1 MKITSIETIAL
12 RDDADGTV
20 TSWNPSFETGNAPS
34 EAGNSPASTGGY
46 DLAVVRVN
54 TDEGVSGIGQC
65 EAPSLV
71 IDGIIRSSQGLEA
84 LLIGEDPTQVQRLWQ
99 KMYNS
104 TGVYG
109 RRGVV
114 IGAIG
119 AVETALWDIAGK
131 AQGRP
136 VHELIWRSFA
146 TTASDTEPLRR
157 VTPYAT
163 VYPPG
168 ANLEQLEERLN
179 IAISRGVKAVKI
191 EEWPGQF
198 GNVDVETDIA
208 VIEKARSVI
217 GPKRDLMIDVQNRW
231 RDVGQALR
239 TIEEIERFKP
249 FFIEAPLPADNIE
262 GYRRLAEAT
271 SVRIAVGDWGFS
283 TRHEFADLLR
293 RGRLDVVQ
301 PSAVRAGGMHEILNI
316 AEDAYRFGA
325 LCIPHTWCHVVGVAA
340 ELHLAA
346 ITPNMP
352 YFEFPIAFPASPLI
366 ENLLLPN
373 FVISDDGT
381 MEVPNRPGLGFD
393 LNEDVIS
400 EFRVDPY

>member
-1 MKITSIETIAL
+1 MKITSVETIAL

-20 TSWNPSFETGNAPS
+20 TSWNPSFS
-34 EAGNSPASTGGY
+34 EGDEGPASTGGY
-46 DLAVVRVN
+46 DLTVVRVH
-54 TDEGVSGIGQC
+54 TDEGISGIGQC

-71 IDGIIRSSQGLEA
+71 IDAIIRSTLGLEV
-84 LLIGEDPTQVQRLWQ
+84 LLVGEDPTEVQRLWQ

-104 TGVYG
+104 IGVFG

-114 IGAIG
+114 VGAIG
-119 AVETALWDIAGK
+119 AIETALWDIAGK
-131 AQGRP
+131 AAGKP
-136 VHELIWRSFA
+136 VHKLIWRSFT
-146 TTASDTEPLRR
+146 TTASDTEPLKR

-168 ANLEQLEERLN
+168 ANLEELEERLK
-179 IAISRGVKAVKI
+179 IAVARGVKAVKI

-198 GNVDVETDIA
+198 ANVDLETDVA
-208 VIEKARSVI
+208 VIEKARSII

-231 RDVGQALR
+231 RDVGQAIQ
-239 TIEEIERFKP
+239 TIDAIEEFSP
-249 FFIEAPLPADNIE
+249 YFIEAPLPADNME
-262 GYRRLAEAT
+262 GYRRLYEST
-271 SVRIAVGDWGFS
+271 NVRIAVGDWGFS

-293 RGRLDVVQ
+293 RGKLGVVQ

-325 LCIPHTWCHVVGVAA
+325 LCIPHTWCHVIGVAA
-340 ELHLAA
+340 QLHLAA

-352 YFEFPIAFPASPLI
+352 YFEFPIAFPASPLV

-373 FVISDDGT
+373 FEIALDGT
-381 MEVPNRPGLGFD
+381 MEVPDRPGLGFE
-393 LNEDVIS
+393 LNEEVIS

>member
-1 MKITSIETIAL
+1 MKITSVETIAL

-20 TSWNPSFETGNAPS
+20 TSWNPSFS
-34 EAGNSPASTGGY
+34 ESDGEPASTGGY
-46 DLAVVRVN
+46 DITVVRVH
-54 TDEGVSGIGQC
+54 TDEGISGIGQC

-71 IDGIIRSSQGLEA
+71 IDAIIRSTLGLEV
-84 LLIGEDPTQVQRLWQ
+84 LLIGEDPTEVQRLWQ

-104 TGVYG
+104 TGVFG

-119 AVETALWDIAGK
+119 AIETALWDIAGK
-131 AQGRP
+131 AAGKP
-136 VHELIWRSFA
+136 VHKLIWRSF
-146 TTASDTEPLRR
+146 TTAASDTEPLKR

-168 ANLEQLEERLN
+168 ANLDELEERVG
-179 IAISRGVKAVKI
+179 IAVARGVKAVKI

-198 GNVDVETDIA
+198 GNVDLETDVA
-208 VIEKARSVI
+208 VIERARSII
-217 GPKRDLMIDVQNRW
+217 GPNRDLMIDVQNRW
-231 RDVGQALR
+231 RDVGQAIQ
-239 TIEEIERFKP
+239 TIDAIEQFNP
-249 FFIEAPLPADNIE
+249 YFIEAPLPADNIE
-262 GYRRLAEAT
+262 GYRRLYEST
-271 SVRIAVGDWGFS
+271 NVRIAAGDWGFS

-293 RGRLDVVQ
+293 HGKLGVVQ
-301 PSAVRAGGMHEILNI
+301 PSAVRAGGMHEILNV

-325 LCIPHTWCHVVGVAA
+325 LCIPHTWCHVIGVAA

-352 YFEFPIAFPASPLI
+352 YFEFPIAFPASPLV

-373 FVISDDGT
+373 FEIAADGT
-381 MEVPNRPGLGFD
+381 MEVPDRPGLGFE

>member
-1 MKITSIETIAL
+1 MKITSVETIAL

-20 TSWNPSFETGNAPS
+20 TSWNPSFS
-34 EAGNSPASTGGY
+34 EGADGPASTGGY
-46 DLAVVRVN
+46 DITVVRVH
-54 TDEGVSGIGQC
+54 TDEGISGIGQC

-71 IDGIIRSSQGLEA
+71 IDAIIRSTLGLEV
-84 LLIGEDPTQVQRLWQ
+84 LLIGEDPTEVQRLWQ
-99 KMYNS
+99 KMYNA
-104 TGVYG
+104 TGVFG

-119 AVETALWDIAGK
+119 AIETALWDIAGK
-131 AQGRP
+131 ASGKP
-136 VHELIWRSFA
+136 VHKLIWRSF
-146 TTASDTEPLRR
+146 TSTASDTEPLKR

-168 ANLEQLEERLN
+168 ANLDELAERVG
-179 IAISRGVKAVKI
+179 IALARGVKAVKI

-198 GNVDVETDIA
+198 GNVDLETDVA
-208 VIEKARSVI
+208 VIEKTRSII

-231 RDVGQALR
+231 RDVGQAIQ
-239 TIEEIERFKP
+239 TIDAIEQFNP
-249 FFIEAPLPADNIE
+249 YFIEAPLPADNIE
-262 GYRRLAEAT
+262 GYRRVYEST
-271 SVRIAVGDWGFS
+271 TVRIAAGDWGFS
-283 TRHEFADLLR
+283 TRHEFADLVR
-293 RGRLDVVQ
+293 RGKLGVVQ
-301 PSAVRAGGMHEILNI
+301 PSVVRAGGMHEILNI
-316 AEDAYRFGA
+316 AEDAYGFGA
-325 LCIPHTWCHVVGVAA
+325 LCIPHTWCHVIGVAA

-352 YFEFPIAFPASPLI
+352 YFEFPIAFPASPLV

-373 FVISDDGT
+373 FEIAADGT
-381 MEVPNRPGLGFD
+381 MEVPDRPGLGFE

>member
-1 MKITSIETIAL
+1 MKITSVETIAL

-20 TSWNPSFETGNAPS
+20 TSWNPSFS
-34 EAGNSPASTGGY
+34 EGDEPASTGGY
-46 DLAVVRVN
+46 DITVVRVH
-54 TDEGVSGIGQC
+54 TDEGISGIGQC

-71 IDGIIRSSQGLEA
+71 IDAIIRSTLGLEV
-84 LLIGEDPTQVQRLWQ
+84 LLIGEDPTEVQRLWQ

-104 TGVYG
+104 TGVFG

-114 IGAIG
+114 VGAIG
-119 AVETALWDIAGK
+119 AIETALWDIAGK
-131 AQGRP
+131 AAGKP
-136 VHELIWRSFA
+136 VHKLIWRSF
-146 TTASDTEPLRR
+146 TTAASDTEPLKR

-168 ANLEQLEERLN
+168 ANLDELEERIG
-179 IAISRGVKAVKI
+179 IAVARGVKAVKI

-198 GNVDVETDIA
+198 GNVDLETDVA
-208 VIEKARSVI
+208 VIEKARSII

-231 RDVGQALR
+231 RDVGQAIQ
-239 TIEEIERFKP
+239 TIDAIEEFNP
-249 FFIEAPLPADNIE
+249 YFIEAPLPADNIE
-262 GYRRLAEAT
+262 GYRRLYEST
-271 SVRIAVGDWGFS
+271 NVRIAAGDWGFS

-293 RGRLDVVQ
+293 RGKLGVVQ

-325 LCIPHTWCHVVGVAA
+325 LCIPHTWCHVIGVAA

-352 YFEFPIAFPASPLI
+352 YFEFPIAFPASPLV

-373 FVISDDGT
+373 FEIAPDGT
-381 MEVPNRPGLGFD
+381 MEVPDRPGLGFE
-393 LNEDVIS
+393 LNEEVIS
-400 EFRVDPY
+400 DFRVDPY

>member
-1 MKITSIETIAL
+1 MKITRVETIAL
-12 RDDADGTV
+12 RDDANGTV
-20 TSWNPSFETGNAPS
+20 AHWNPSFS
-34 EAGNSPASTGGY
+34 ESDGEHASLGGY
-46 DLAVVRVN
+46 DFTVVRIN
-54 TDEGVSGIGQC
+54 TDEGISGIGQC

-71 IDGIIRSSQGLEA
+71 IDAIIRSTLGLEV
-84 LLIGEDPTQVQRLWQ
+84 LLIGEDPTEVQRLWQ
-99 KMYNS
+99 KMYDA
-104 TGVYG
+104 TGVFG

-119 AVETALWDIAGK
+119 AIETALWDIAGK
-131 AQGRP
+131 SAGKP
-136 VHELIWRSFA
+136 VHKLIWRSFT
-146 TTASDTEPLRR
+146 TTASDNEPLKR

-168 ANLEQLEERLN
+168 ANLDELEKRVG
-179 IAISRGVKAVKI
+179 IAVTRGLKAVKI

-198 GNVDVETDIA
+198 GNVDVETDVA
-208 VIEKARSVI
+208 VIEKARSII

-239 TIEEIERFKP
+239 TINAIEQFNP

-262 GYRRLAEAT
+262 GYRRLAEST

-301 PSAVRAGGMHEILNI
+301 PSAVRAGGMHEILNV
-316 AEDAYRFGA
+316 AEDAYGFGA
-325 LCIPHTWCHVVGVAA
+325 LCIPHTWCHAIGVAA

-352 YFEFPIAFPASPLI
+352 YFEFPIAFPISPLV

-373 FVISDDGT
+373 FEIAPDGT
-381 MEVPNRPGLGFD
+381 MEVPDRPGLGFE
-393 LNEDVIS
+393 LNEEIVS

>member
-1 MKITSIETIAL
+1 MKITSVETIAL

-20 TSWNPSFETGNAPS
+20 TSWNPSFS
-34 EAGNSPASTGGY
+34 EGADGPASTGGY
-46 DLAVVRVN
+46 DITVVRVH
-54 TDEGVSGIGQC
+54 TDEGISGIGQC

-71 IDGIIRSSQGLEA
+71 IDAIIRSTLGLEV
-84 LLIGEDPTQVQRLWQ
+84 LLIGEDPTEVQRLWQ

-104 TGVYG
+104 TGVFG

-119 AVETALWDIAGK
+119 AIETALWDIAGK
-131 AQGRP
+131 ASGKP
-136 VHELIWRSFA
+136 VHKLIWRSF
-146 TTASDTEPLRR
+146 TSTASDTEPLKR

-168 ANLEQLEERLN
+168 ANLDELAERVG
-179 IAISRGVKAVKI
+179 IALARGVKAVKI

-198 GNVDVETDIA
+198 GNVDLETDVA
-208 VIEKARSVI
+208 VIEKTRSII

-231 RDVGQALR
+231 RDVGQAIQ
-239 TIEEIERFKP
+239 TIDAIEQFNP
-249 FFIEAPLPADNIE
+249 YFIEAPLPADNIE
-262 GYRRLAEAT
+262 GYRRLYEST
-271 SVRIAVGDWGFS
+271 NVRIAAGDWGFS
-283 TRHEFADLLR
+283 TRREFADLLR
-293 RGRLDVVQ
+293 RGKLGVVQ
-301 PSAVRAGGMHEILNI
+301 PSVVRAGGMHEILNI
-316 AEDAYRFGA
+316 AEDAYGFGA
-325 LCIPHTWCHVVGVAA
+325 LCIPHTWCHVIGVAA

-352 YFEFPIAFPASPLI
+352 YFEFPIAFPASPLV

-373 FVISDDGT
+373 FEIAPDGT
-381 MEVPNRPGLGFD
+381 MEVPDRPGLGFE

>member
-1 MKITSIETIAL
+1 MKITSVETIAL

-20 TSWNPSFETGNAPS
+20 TSWNPSFS
-34 EAGNSPASTGGY
+34 EGDEGPASTGGY
-46 DLAVVRVN
+46 DLTVVRVH
-54 TDEGVSGIGQC
+54 TDEGISGIGQC

-71 IDGIIRSSQGLEA
+71 IDAIIRSTLGLEV
-84 LLIGEDPTQVQRLWQ
+84 LLVGEDPTEVQRLWQ

-104 TGVYG
+104 TGVFG

-114 IGAIG
+114 VGAIG
-119 AVETALWDIAGK
+119 AIETALWDIAGK
-131 AQGRP
+131 AAGKP
-136 VHELIWRSFA
+136 VHKLIWRSFT
-146 TTASDTEPLRR
+146 TTASDTEPLKR

-168 ANLEQLEERLN
+168 ANLEELEERLK
-179 IAISRGVKAVKI
+179 IAVARGVKAVKI

-198 GNVDVETDIA
+198 ANVDLETDVA
-208 VIEKARSVI
+208 VIEKARSII

-231 RDVGQALR
+231 RDVGQAIQ
-239 TIEEIERFKP
+239 TIDAIEEFSP
-249 FFIEAPLPADNIE
+249 YFIEAPLPADNME
-262 GYRRLAEAT
+262 GYRRLYEST
-271 SVRIAVGDWGFS
+271 NVRIAVGDWGFS

-293 RGRLDVVQ
+293 RGKLGVVQ

-325 LCIPHTWCHVVGVAA
+325 LCIPHTWCHVIGVAA
-340 ELHLAA
+340 QLHLAA

-352 YFEFPIAFPASPLI
+352 YFEFPIAFPASPLV

-373 FVISDDGT
+373 FEIALDGT
-381 MEVPNRPGLGFD
+381 MEVPDRPGLGFE
-393 LNEDVIS
+393 LNEEVIS

>member
-1 MKITSIETIAL
+1 MKITSVETIAL

-20 TSWNPSFETGNAPS
+20 TSWNPSFS
-34 EAGNSPASTGGY
+34 EGDEGPASTGGY
-46 DLAVVRVN
+46 DLTVVRVH
-54 TDEGVSGIGQC
+54 TDEGISGIGQC

-71 IDGIIRSSQGLEA
+71 IDAIIRSTLGLEV
-84 LLIGEDPTQVQRLWQ
+84 LLVGEDPTEVQRLWQ

-104 TGVYG
+104 TGVFG

-114 IGAIG
+114 VGAIG
-119 AVETALWDIAGK
+119 AIETALWDIAGK
-131 AQGRP
+131 AAGKP
-136 VHELIWRSFA
+136 VHKLIWRSFT
-146 TTASDTEPLRR
+146 TTASHTEPLKR

-168 ANLEQLEERLN
+168 ANLEELEERLK
-179 IAISRGVKAVKI
+179 IAVARGVKAVKI

-198 GNVDVETDIA
+198 ANVDLETDVA
-208 VIEKARSVI
+208 VIEKARSII

-231 RDVGQALR
+231 RDVGQAIQ
-239 TIEEIERFKP
+239 TIDAIEEFSP
-249 FFIEAPLPADNIE
+249 YFIEAPLPADNME
-262 GYRRLAEAT
+262 GYRRLYEST
-271 SVRIAVGDWGFS
+271 NVRIAVGDWGFS

-293 RGRLDVVQ
+293 RGKLGVVQ

-325 LCIPHTWCHVVGVAA
+325 LCIPHTWCHVIGVAA
-340 ELHLAA
+340 QLHLAA

-352 YFEFPIAFPASPLI
+352 YFEFPIAFPASPLV

-373 FVISDDGT
+373 FEIALDGT
-381 MEVPNRPGLGFD
+381 MEVPDRPGLGFE
-393 LNEDVIS
+393 LNEEVIS

>member
-1 MKITSIETIAL
+1 MKITSVETIAL

-20 TSWNPSFETGNAPS
+20 TSWNPSFS
-34 EAGNSPASTGGY
+34 EGDEGPASTGGY
-46 DLAVVRVN
+46 DLTVVRVH
-54 TDEGVSGIGQC
+54 TDEGISGIGQC

-71 IDGIIRSSQGLEA
+71 IDAIIRSTLGLEV
-84 LLIGEDPTQVQRLWQ
+84 LLVGEDPTEVQRLWQ

-104 TGVYG
+104 TGVFG

-114 IGAIG
+114 VGAIG
-119 AVETALWDIAGK
+119 AIETALWDIAGK
-131 AQGRP
+131 AAGKP
-136 VHELIWRSFA
+136 VHKLIWRSFT
-146 TTASDTEPLRR
+146 TTASDTESLKR

-168 ANLEQLEERLN
+168 ANLEELEERLK
-179 IAISRGVKAVKI
+179 IAVARGVKAVKI

-198 GNVDVETDIA
+198 ANVDLETDVA
-208 VIEKARSVI
+208 VIEKARSII

-231 RDVGQALR
+231 RDVGQAIQ
-239 TIEEIERFKP
+239 TIDAIEEFSP
-249 FFIEAPLPADNIE
+249 YFIEAPLPADNME
-262 GYRRLAEAT
+262 GYRRLYEST
-271 SVRIAVGDWGFS
+271 NVRIAVGDWGFS

-293 RGRLDVVQ
+293 RGKLGVVQ

-325 LCIPHTWCHVVGVAA
+325 LCIPHTWCHVIGVAA
-340 ELHLAA
+340 QLHLAA

-352 YFEFPIAFPASPLI
+352 YFEFPIAFPASPLV

-373 FVISDDGT
+373 FEIALDGT
-381 MEVPNRPGLGFD
+381 MEVPDRPGLGFE
-393 LNEDVIS
+393 LNEEVIS

>member
-12 RDDADGTV
+12 QDKADGNV
-20 TSWNPSFETGNAPS
+20 TSWNPSFSESGENAS
-34 EAGNSPASTGGY
+34 GTGGY
-46 DLAVVRVN
+46 DLTVVRVH
-54 TDEGVSGIGQC
+54 TDEGVTGIGQC

-71 IDGIIRSSQGLEA
+71 IDAIIRSSQGLEA

-104 TGVYG
+104 TGVFG

-119 AVETALWDIAGK
+119 AVETALWDITGK
-131 AQGRP
+131 AYEKP
-136 VHELIWRSFA
+136 VHELIWRSFT
-146 TTASDTEPLRR
+146 TTASDVEPLKR

-168 ANLEQLEERLN
+168 ANLEELEERVTYAVSLGLK
-179 IAISRGVKAVKI
+179 AIKI

-198 GNVDVETDIA
+198 GNVDVETDVA
-208 VIEKARSVI
+208 VVEKVRSII
-217 GPKRDLMIDVQNRW
+217 GTKRDLMIDVQNRW
-231 RDVGQALR
+231 RDVGQAIQ
-239 TIEEIERFKP
+239 TIDAIEEFNP
-249 FFIEAPLPADNIE
+249 YFIEAPLPADNIE
-262 GYRRLAEAT
+262 GYRRLYEST
-271 SVRIAVGDWGFS
+271 NVRIAVGDWGFS

-293 RGRLDVVQ
+293 RGKLGVVQ

-316 AEDAYRFGA
+316 AEDAYQFGA
-325 LCIPHTWCHVVGVAA
+325 LCIPHTWCHVIGVAA

-346 ITPNMP
+346 VAPNMP
-352 YFEFPIAFPASPLI
+352 YFEFPIAFPSTPLV

-373 FVISDDGT
+373 FEIAADGT
-381 MEVPNRPGLGFD
+381 MEVPNRPGLGFE

>member
-1 MKITSIETIAL
+1 MKITRVETIAL
-12 RDDADGTV
+12 RDDANGTV
-20 TSWNPSFETGNAPS
+20 AHWNPSFS
-34 EAGNSPASTGGY
+34 ESGGEHASLGGY
-46 DLAVVRVN
+46 DFTVVRIN
-54 TDEGVSGIGQC
+54 TDEGISGIGQC

-71 IDGIIRSSQGLEA
+71 IDAIIRSTLGLEV
-84 LLIGEDPTQVQRLWQ
+84 LLIGEDPTEVQRLWQ
-99 KMYNS
+99 KMYDA
-104 TGVYG
+104 TGVFG

-119 AVETALWDIAGK
+119 AIETALWDIAGK
-131 AQGRP
+131 AAGKP
-136 VHELIWRSFA
+136 VHKLIWRSF
-146 TTASDTEPLRR
+146 TTAASDNEPLKR

-168 ANLEQLEERLN
+168 ANLDELEERVG
-179 IAISRGVKAVKI
+179 IAVSRGLKAVKI

-198 GNVDVETDIA
+198 GNVDVETDVA
-208 VIEKARSVI
+208 VIEKARSII

-239 TIEEIERFKP
+239 TINAIEQFNP

-262 GYRRLAEAT
+262 GYRRLAEST

-301 PSAVRAGGMHEILNI
+301 PSAVRAGGMHEILNV
-316 AEDAYRFGA
+316 AEDAYGFGA
-325 LCIPHTWCHVVGVAA
+325 LCIPHTWCHAIGVAA

-352 YFEFPIAFPASPLI
+352 YFEFPIAFPISPLV

-373 FVISDDGT
+373 FEIAPDGT
-381 MEVPNRPGLGFD
+381 MEVPDRPGLGFE
-393 LNEDVIS
+393 LNEEIVS

>member
-1 MKITSIETIAL
+1 MKITSVETIAL

-20 TSWNPSFETGNAPS
+20 TSWNPSFS
-34 EAGNSPASTGGY
+34 EGADGPASTGGY
-46 DLAVVRVN
+46 DITVVRVH
-54 TDEGVSGIGQC
+54 TDEGISGIGQC

-71 IDGIIRSSQGLEA
+71 IDAIIRSTLGLEV
-84 LLIGEDPTQVQRLWQ
+84 LLIGEDPTEVQRLWQ

-104 TGVYG
+104 TGVFG

-119 AVETALWDIAGK
+119 AIETALWDIAGK
-131 AQGRP
+131 ASGKP
-136 VHELIWRSFA
+136 VHKLIWRSF
-146 TTASDTEPLRR
+146 TSTASDTEPLKR

-168 ANLEQLEERLN
+168 ANLDELAERVG
-179 IAISRGVKAVKI
+179 IALARGVKAVKI

-198 GNVDVETDIA
+198 GNVDLETDVA
-208 VIEKARSVI
+208 VIEKTRSII

-231 RDVGQALR
+231 RDVGQAIQ
-239 TIEEIERFKP
+239 TIDAIEKFNP
-249 FFIEAPLPADNIE
+249 YFIEAPLPADNIE
-262 GYRRLAEAT
+262 GYRRLYEST
-271 SVRIAVGDWGFS
+271 NVRIAAGDWGFS

-293 RGRLDVVQ
+293 RGKLGVVQ
-301 PSAVRAGGMHEILNI
+301 PSVVRAGGMHEILNI
-316 AEDAYRFGA
+316 AEDAYGFGA
-325 LCIPHTWCHVVGVAA
+325 LCIPHTWCHVIGVAA

-352 YFEFPIAFPASPLI
+352 YFEFPIAFPASPLV

-373 FVISDDGT
+373 FEIAPDGT
-381 MEVPNRPGLGFD
+381 MEVPDRPGLGFE

>member
-1 MKITSIETIAL
+1 MKITSVETIAL
-12 RDDADGTV
+12 RDDADGNV
-20 TSWNPSFETGNAPS
+20 TSWNPSFS
-34 EAGNSPASTGGY
+34 EGDEGPASTGGY
-46 DLAVVRVN
+46 DLTVVRVH
-54 TDEGVSGIGQC
+54 TDEGISGIGQC
-65 EAPSLV
+65 EEPSLV
-71 IDGIIRSSQGLEA
+71 IDAIIRSSLGLEA
-84 LLIGEDPTQVQRLWQ
+84 LLIGEDPTEVQRLWQ

-104 TGVYG
+104 TGVFG

-119 AVETALWDIAGK
+119 AIETALWDITGK
-131 AQGRP
+131 ALGKP
-136 VHELIWRSFA
+136 VHRLIWKSF
-146 TTASDTEPLRR
+146 TTAASDTEPLKR

-168 ANLEQLEERLN
+168 ASLGELEERVG
-179 IAISRGVKAVKI
+179 IAVDRGVKAVKI

-198 GNVDVETDIA
+198 GNVDVDTDVA

-217 GPKRDLMIDVQNRW
+217 GPDRDLMIDVQNRW

-239 TIEEIERFKP
+239 TIEAIEQFNP
-249 FFIEAPLPADNIE
+249 YFIEAPLPADNIE
-262 GYRRLAEAT
+262 GYRRLAEST

-301 PSAVRAGGMHEILNI
+301 PSSVRAGGMHEILNI

-325 LCIPHTWCHVVGVAA
+325 LCIPHTWCHVIGVAA

-346 ITPNMP
+346 VTPNLP
-352 YFEFPIAFPASPLI
+352 YFEFPIAFPRSPLV
-366 ENLLLPN
+366 EELLLPQ
-373 FVISDDGT
+373 FDIASDGT
-381 MEVPNRPGLGFD
+381 MEVPDRPGLGFE
-393 LNEDVIS
+393 LNEEVV
-400 EFRVDPY
+400 ERFRVDPY

>member
-1 MKITSIETIAL
+1 MKITSVETIAL
-12 RDDADGTV
+12 RDDADGNV
-20 TSWNPSFETGNAPS
+20 TSWNPSFAESVDG
-34 EAGNSPASTGGY
+34 PASSGGY
-46 DLAVVRVN
+46 DITLVRVH
-54 TDEGVSGIGQC
+54 TDDGITGIGQC

-71 IDGIIRSSQGLEA
+71 IDAIIRSSQGLEV
-84 LLIGEDPTQVQRLWQ
+84 LLIGEDPTHVQRLWQ

-104 TGVYG
+104 TGVFN
-109 RRGVV
+109 RRGVG

-119 AVETALWDIAGK
+119 AIETALWDITGK
-131 AQGRP
+131 ACGKP
-136 VHELIWRSFA
+136 VHELIWRSF
-146 TTASDTEPLRR
+146 TSTASDTEPLKR

-168 ANLEQLEERLN
+168 ANLDELEERVG
-179 IAISRGVKAVKI
+179 IAVSRGVKAVKI

-198 GNVDVETDIA
+198 GNVDVETDVA
-208 VIEKARSVI
+208 VIERARSVI

-231 RDVGQALR
+231 RDVGQALQ
-239 TIEEIERFKP
+239 TIEAIEHFNP
-249 FFIEAPLPADNIE
+249 FFIEAPLPADNID
-262 GYRRLAEAT
+262 GYRKLVEST

-283 TRHEFADLLR
+283 TRHEFAELLR

-301 PSAVRAGGMHEILNI
+301 PSSVRAGGIHEIQNI
-316 AEDAYRFGA
+316 AVDAYQFGS

-346 ITPNMP
+346 VTPNMP
-352 YFEFPIAFPASPLI
+352 YFEFPIAFPASPLV

-373 FVISDDGT
+373 FEIATDGT
-381 MEVPNRPGLGFD
+381 MEVPDRPGLGFE
-393 LNEDVIS
+393 LNEEVIS

>member
-1 MKITSIETIAL
+1 MKITSVETIAL

-20 TSWNPSFETGNAPS
+20 TSWNPSFS
-34 EAGNSPASTGGY
+34 EGDEGPASTGGY
-46 DLAVVRVN
+46 DLTVVRVH
-54 TDEGVSGIGQC
+54 TDEGISGIGQC

-71 IDGIIRSSQGLEA
+71 IDAIIRSTLGLEV
-84 LLIGEDPTQVQRLWQ
+84 LLVGEDPTEVQRLWQ

-104 TGVYG
+104 IGVFG

-114 IGAIG
+114 VGAIG
-119 AVETALWDIAGK
+119 AIETALWDIAGK
-131 AQGRP
+131 AAGKP
-136 VHELIWRSFA
+136 VHKLIWRSFT
-146 TTASDTEPLRR
+146 TTASDTESLKR

-168 ANLEQLEERLN
+168 ANLEELEERLK
-179 IAISRGVKAVKI
+179 IAVARGVKAVKI

-198 GNVDVETDIA
+198 ANVDLETDVA
-208 VIEKARSVI
+208 VIEKARSII

-231 RDVGQALR
+231 RDVGQAIQ
-239 TIEEIERFKP
+239 TIDAIEEFSP
-249 FFIEAPLPADNIE
+249 YFIEAPLPADNME
-262 GYRRLAEAT
+262 GYRRLYEST
-271 SVRIAVGDWGFS
+271 NVRIAVGDWGFS

-293 RGRLDVVQ
+293 RGKLGVVQ

-325 LCIPHTWCHVVGVAA
+325 LCIPHTWCHVIGVAA
-340 ELHLAA
+340 QLHLAA

-352 YFEFPIAFPASPLI
+352 YFEFPIAFPASPLV

-373 FVISDDGT
+373 FEIALDGT
-381 MEVPNRPGLGFD
+381 MEVPDRPGLGFE
-393 LNEDVIS
+393 LNEEVIS

>member
-1 MKITSIETIAL
+1 MKITNVETIAL
-12 RDDADGTV
+12 RDEADGNV
-20 TSWNPSFETGNAPS
+20 TSWNPSFSEGDDGPS
-34 EAGNSPASTGGY
+34 STGGY
-46 DLAVVRVN
+46 DITLVRVH
-54 TDEGVSGIGQC
+54 TDEGITGIGQC

-71 IDGIIRSSQGLEA
+71 IDAIIRSSQGLEV
-84 LLIGEDPTQVQRLWQ
+84 LLVGEDPTQVQRLWQ

-104 TGVYG
+104 TGVFS
-109 RRGVV
+109 RRGVG

-119 AVETALWDIAGK
+119 AVETALWDITGK
-131 AQGRP
+131 AYGKP
-136 VHELIWRSFA
+136 VHELIWRSFT
-146 TTASDTEPLRR
+146 TTASDIEPLKR

-168 ANLEQLEERLN
+168 ANLDELEERVSF
-179 IAISRGVKAVKI
+179 AISLGVKAVKI

-198 GNVDVETDIA
+198 GNVDVETDVA

-239 TIEEIERFKP
+239 TIEAIEQFNP
-249 FFIEAPLPADNIE
+249 YFVEAPLPADNIE
-262 GYRRLAEAT
+262 GYRKLVEST

-301 PSAVRAGGMHEILNI
+301 PSAVRAGGMHEIQNI
-316 AEDAYRFGA
+316 AVDAYQFGA
-325 LCIPHTWCHVVGVAA
+325 LCVPHTWCHVVGVAA

-352 YFEFPIAFPASPLI
+352 YFEFPIAFPASPLV

-373 FVISDDGT
+373 FEIAPDGS
-381 MEVPNRPGLGFD
+381 MEVPDRPGLGFE
-393 LNEDVIS
+393 LNEEVIS
-400 EFRVDPY
+400 DFRVDPY

>member
-1 MKITSIETIAL
+1 MKITSVETIAL

-20 TSWNPSFETGNAPS
+20 TSWNPSFS
-34 EAGNSPASTGGY
+34 EGADGPASTGGY
-46 DLAVVRVN
+46 DITVVRVH
-54 TDEGVSGIGQC
+54 TDEGISGIGQC

-71 IDGIIRSSQGLEA
+71 IDAIIRSTLGLEV
-84 LLIGEDPTQVQRLWQ
+84 LLIGEDPTEVQRLWQ

-104 TGVYG
+104 TGVFG

-119 AVETALWDIAGK
+119 AIETALWDIAGK
-131 AQGRP
+131 ASGKP
-136 VHELIWRSFA
+136 VHKLIWRSF
-146 TTASDTEPLRR
+146 TSTASDTEPLKR

-168 ANLEQLEERLN
+168 ANLDELAERVG
-179 IAISRGVKAVKI
+179 IALARGVKAVKI

-198 GNVDVETDIA
+198 GNVDLETDVA
-208 VIEKARSVI
+208 VIEKTRSII

-231 RDVGQALR
+231 RDVGQAIQ
-239 TIEEIERFKP
+239 TIDAIEQFNP
-249 FFIEAPLPADNIE
+249 YFIEAPLPADNIE
-262 GYRRLAEAT
+262 GYRRLYEST
-271 SVRIAVGDWGFS
+271 NVRIAAGDWGFS

-293 RGRLDVVQ
+293 RGKLGVVQ
-301 PSAVRAGGMHEILNI
+301 PSVVRAGGMHEILNI
-316 AEDAYRFGA
+316 AEDAYGFGA
-325 LCIPHTWCHVVGVAA
+325 LCIPHTWCHVIGVAA

-352 YFEFPIAFPASPLI
+352 YFEFPIAFPASPLV

-373 FVISDDGT
+373 FEIAADGT
-381 MEVPNRPGLGFD
+381 KEVPDRPGLGFE

>member
-1 MKITSIETIAL
+1 MKITKIETIAL
-12 RDDADGTV
+12 LDPADGSV
-20 TSWNPSFETGNAPS
+20 TSWNPSFDESSGDESSDDSAIHGAYNA
-34 EAGNSPASTGGY
+34 TI
-46 DLAVVRVN
+46 VRVH
-54 TDEGVSGIGQC
+54 TDEGIVGIGQS

-71 IDGIIRSSQGLEA
+71 IDAIIRSSQGLEA
-84 LLIGEDPTQVQRLWQ
+84 LLLGEDPTHVQRLWQ
-99 KMYNS
+99 KMYNA

-119 AVETALWDIAGK
+119 AVETALWDITGKAAGK
-131 AQGRP
+131 P

-146 TTASDTEPLRR
+146 TTASDTEPLKR

-168 ANLEQLEERLN
+168 ANLEELEERMS
-179 IAISRGVKAVKI
+179 IAVARRMKAIKI
-191 EEWPGQF
+191 EEWEGQF
-198 GNVDVETDIA
+198 GNVDMETDVA
-208 VIEKARSVI
+208 VIEKARSII

-239 TIEEIERFKP
+239 TIDAIEQYNP

-262 GYRRLAEAT
+262 GYRKLVEST
-271 SVRIAVGDWGFS
+271 HVRIAVGDWGFT

-301 PSAVRAGGMHEILNI
+301 PSAVRSGGMHEILNI

-325 LCIPHTWCHVVGVAA
+325 LCVPHTWFHVIGVAVGI
-340 ELHLAA
+340 HLAA
-346 ITPNMP
+346 VTPNMP
-352 YFEFPIAFPASPLI
+352 YFEYPIAFPSTPLVDD
-366 ENLLLPN
+366 LLLPY
-373 FVISDDGT
+373 FEIAEDGT
-381 MEVPNRPGLGFD
+381 MEVPDRPGLGFE
-393 LNEDVIS
+393 LNEDVLT

>member
-1 MKITSIETIAL
+1 MKITSVETIAL

-20 TSWNPSFETGNAPS
+20 TSWNPSFAES
-34 EAGNSPASTGGY
+34 DSDPASMGGY
-46 DLAVVRVN
+46 DITLVRVD
-54 TDEGVSGIGQC
+54 TDEGISGIGQV

-71 IDGIIRSSQGLEA
+71 IDAIVRSTQGLEV

-104 TGVYG
+104 TGVFN
-109 RRGVV
+109 RRGVG

-119 AVETALWDIAGK
+119 AVETALWDITGK
-131 AQGRP
+131 TGGKP
-136 VHELIWRSFA
+136 VHELIWRSFT
-146 TTASDTEPLRR
+146 TTASHTEPLKR

-168 ANLEQLEERLN
+168 ASLDELEERVG
-179 IAISRGVKAVKI
+179 IAISRGLKAVKI

-198 GNVDVETDIA
+198 GNVDVETDVA

-239 TIEEIERFKP
+239 TIEAIEQFNP
-249 FFIEAPLPADNIE
+249 YFIEEPLPADNIE
-262 GYRRLAEAT
+262 GYRKLVEST
-271 SVRIAVGDWGFS
+271 NVRIAVGDWGFS

-316 AEDAYRFGA
+316 AEDAYQFGA
-325 LCIPHTWCHVVGVAA
+325 LCIPHTWCNTVGVAA
-340 ELHLAA
+340 QLHLAA
-346 ITPNMP
+346 VTPNMP
-352 YFEFPIAFPASPLI
+352 YFESPIAFPATPLV

-373 FVISDDGT
+373 FEVAPDGT
-381 MEVPNRPGLGFD
+381 MEVPNRPGLGFE
-393 LNEDVIS
+393 LNEDVVS

>member
-1 MKITSIETIAL
+1 MKITSVETIAL

-20 TSWNPSFETGNAPS
+20 TSWNPSFS
-34 EAGNSPASTGGY
+34 EGADGPASTGGY
-46 DLAVVRVN
+46 DITVVRVH
-54 TDEGVSGIGQC
+54 TDEGISGIGQC

-71 IDGIIRSSQGLEA
+71 IDAIIRSTLGLEV
-84 LLIGEDPTQVQRLWQ
+84 LLIGEDPTEVQRLWQ
-99 KMYNS
+99 KMYNA
-104 TGVYG
+104 TGVFG

-119 AVETALWDIAGK
+119 AIETALWDIAGK
-131 AQGRP
+131 AYGKP
-136 VHELIWRSFA
+136 VHKLIWRSF
-146 TTASDTEPLRR
+146 TSTASDTEPLKR

-168 ANLEQLEERLN
+168 ANLDELAERVG
-179 IAISRGVKAVKI
+179 IALARGVKAVKI

-198 GNVDVETDIA
+198 GNVDLETDVA
-208 VIEKARSVI
+208 VIEKTRSII

-231 RDVGQALR
+231 RDVGQAIQ
-239 TIEEIERFKP
+239 TIDAIEQFNP
-249 FFIEAPLPADNIE
+249 YFIEAPLPADNIE
-262 GYRRLAEAT
+262 GYRRLYEST
-271 SVRIAVGDWGFS
+271 NVRIAAGDWGFS

-293 RGRLDVVQ
+293 RGKLGVVQ
-301 PSAVRAGGMHEILNI
+301 PSVVRAGGMHEILNI
-316 AEDAYRFGA
+316 AEDAYGFGA
-325 LCIPHTWCHVVGVAA
+325 LCIPHTWCHVIGVAA

-352 YFEFPIAFPASPLI
+352 YFEFPIAFPASPLV

-373 FVISDDGT
+373 FEIAADGT
-381 MEVPNRPGLGFD
+381 MEVPDRPGLGFE

>member
-1 MKITSIETIAL
+1 MKITSVETIAL

-20 TSWNPSFETGNAPS
+20 TSWNPSFS
-34 EAGNSPASTGGY
+34 EGADGPASTGGY
-46 DLAVVRVN
+46 DITVVRVH
-54 TDEGVSGIGQC
+54 TDEGISGIGQC

-71 IDGIIRSSQGLEA
+71 IDAIIRSTLGLEV
-84 LLIGEDPTQVQRLWQ
+84 LLIGEDPTEVQRLWQ

-104 TGVYG
+104 TGVFG

-119 AVETALWDIAGK
+119 AIETALWDIAGK
-131 AQGRP
+131 AYGKP
-136 VHELIWRSFA
+136 VHKLIWRSF
-146 TTASDTEPLRR
+146 TSTASDTEPLKR

-168 ANLEQLEERLN
+168 ANLDELAERVG
-179 IAISRGVKAVKI
+179 IALARGVKAVKI

-198 GNVDVETDIA
+198 GNVDLETDVA
-208 VIEKARSVI
+208 VIEKTRSII

-231 RDVGQALR
+231 RDVGQAIQ
-239 TIEEIERFKP
+239 TIDAIEQFNP
-249 FFIEAPLPADNIE
+249 YFIEAPLPADNIE
-262 GYRRLAEAT
+262 GYRRLYEST
-271 SVRIAVGDWGFS
+271 NVRIAAGDWGFS

-293 RGRLDVVQ
+293 RGKLGVVQ
-301 PSAVRAGGMHEILNI
+301 PSVVRAGGMHEILNI
-316 AEDAYRFGA
+316 AEDAYGFGA
-325 LCIPHTWCHVVGVAA
+325 LCIPHTWCHVIGVAA

-352 YFEFPIAFPASPLI
+352 YFEFPIAFPASPLV

-373 FVISDDGT
+373 FEIAPDGT
-381 MEVPNRPGLGFD
+381 MEVPDRPGLGFE

>member
-1 MKITSIETIAL
+1 MKITSVETIAL

-20 TSWNPSFETGNAPS
+20 TSWNPSFS
-34 EAGNSPASTGGY
+34 ESGGEPASTGGY
-46 DLAVVRVN
+46 DITVVRVH
-54 TDEGVSGIGQC
+54 TDEGISGIGQC

-71 IDGIIRSSQGLEA
+71 IDAIVRSTLGLEV
-84 LLIGEDPTQVQRLWQ
+84 LLIGEDPTEVQRLWQ

-104 TGVYG
+104 TGVFG

-119 AVETALWDIAGK
+119 AIETALWDIAGK
-131 AQGRP
+131 AAGKP
-136 VHELIWRSFA
+136 VHKLIWRSFT
-146 TTASDTEPLRR
+146 TTASDTEPLKR

-168 ANLEQLEERLN
+168 ENLDELEERVG
-179 IAISRGVKAVKI
+179 IAIARGVKAVKI

-198 GNVDVETDIA
+198 GNVDVETDVA
-208 VIEKARSVI
+208 VVERARSII
-217 GPKRDLMIDVQNRW
+217 GPDRDLMIDVQNRW
-231 RDVGQALR
+231 RDVGQAIQ
-239 TIEEIERFKP
+239 TIDAIEQFNP
-249 FFIEAPLPADNIE
+249 YFIEAPLPADNIE
-262 GYRRLAEAT
+262 GYRRLYEST
-271 SVRIAVGDWGFS
+271 NVRIAAGDWGFT

-293 RGRLDVVQ
+293 RGKLGVVQ
-301 PSAVRAGGMHEILNI
+301 PSAVRAGGMHEILNV

-325 LCIPHTWCHVVGVAA
+325 LCIPHTWCHVIGVAA

-352 YFEFPIAFPASPLI
+352 YFEFPIAFPASPLV

-373 FVISDDGT
+373 FEIAADGT
-381 MEVPNRPGLGFD
+381 MEVPDRPGLGFE

>member
-1 MKITSIETIAL
+1 MKITNVETIAL
-12 RDDADGTV
+12 RDEADGNV
-20 TSWNPSFETGNAPS
+20 TSWNPSFSEGDDGPS
-34 EAGNSPASTGGY
+34 STGGY
-46 DLAVVRVN
+46 DITLVRVH
-54 TDEGVSGIGQC
+54 TDEGITGIGQC

-71 IDGIIRSSQGLEA
+71 IDAIIRSSQGLEV
-84 LLIGEDPTQVQRLWQ
+84 LLVGEDPAQVQRLWQ

-104 TGVYG
+104 TGVFS
-109 RRGVV
+109 RRGVG

-119 AVETALWDIAGK
+119 AVETALWDITGK
-131 AQGRP
+131 AYGKP
-136 VHELIWRSFA
+136 VHELIWRSFT
-146 TTASDTEPLRR
+146 TTASDIEPLKR

-168 ANLEQLEERLN
+168 ANLDELEERVSF
-179 IAISRGVKAVKI
+179 AISLGVKAVKI

-198 GNVDVETDIA
+198 GNVDVETDVA

-239 TIEEIERFKP
+239 TIEAIEQFNP
-249 FFIEAPLPADNIE
+249 YFVEAPLPADNIE
-262 GYRRLAEAT
+262 GYRKLVEST

-301 PSAVRAGGMHEILNI
+301 PSAVRAGGMHEIQNI
-316 AEDAYRFGA
+316 AVDAYQFGA
-325 LCIPHTWCHVVGVAA
+325 LCVPHTWCHVVGVAA

-352 YFEFPIAFPASPLI
+352 YFEFPIAFPASPLV

-373 FVISDDGT
+373 FEIAPDGS
-381 MEVPNRPGLGFD
+381 MEVPDRPGLGFE
-393 LNEDVIS
+393 LNEEVIS
-400 EFRVDPY
+400 DFRVDPY